1 MTFKI
6 AFKSIAILITC
17 IGLTL
22 MASIYTYRD
31 VEAQKNKEFELVCNE
46 LKTKIDTRLH
56 AHAQLL
62 RSGASFFVASDS
74 AKRDEWKNFIDNSKL
89 DINLPGIQGV
99 GYSCIIQKNQLKHHI
114 QSIRNEGFSD
124 YNVKPSGDRDIYT
137 SIIYLEPFSGR
148 NLRAFGYDMFSEPIR
163 RKAME
168 QARDLDVA
176 ALSGKVVLV
185 QETDKDLQAGTLMY
199 VPVYKKKMP
208 TNTIQERRAAIVG
221 WVYSPY
227 RMYDL
232 MNGVLGSRDFVD
244 NSRIRLQL
252 FDEENL
258 SEASLLYDSQKKDS
272 IVNNKLANRKLLIP
286 LTFNGKK
293 WTLLFSQSNQQF
305 SYFKSRVFIVSFS
318 GLIISLLIFSLL
330 FSLFNTKIKAQEIAE
345 QLTSELKE
353 SKDRF
358 QILLNSTAEGIY
370 GLDAKGN
377 CTFANT
383 ACSQILGYS
392 DQNQLLEQNMHDLIH
407 HSYADGH
414 LYHENDCQIFNAFK
428 LGTKI
433 HMDNEVLWRADGTS
447 FPAEYWSHPIIN
459 NGNIIG
465 AVVTFLDISE
475 RKQIEHFFKLNHEE
489 LQKVNRE
496 KDKFFS
502 IIAHDLRSPFNSF
515 LGLTEIMVEEL
526 PSLSMNEISI
536 YAQSMKSSAT
546 NLYRLLENLLQWSQI
561 QRGLITFN
569 IQTLKLLPV
578 VQESIVML
586 IDSAKNKNIQISNSV
601 SDGVF
606 ITADNNILQSVLRNI
621 ISNAIKFTPKGGSIC
636 LSAIL
641 YDNHS
646 IKISIVDTGIGMSS
660 FMVEHLFMLDVQ
672 TNRSG
677 TSGEPSTGL
686 GLILCKEFIEKMGGR
701 IWVESEVDKGSNFS
715 FSLPIS

>member
-1 MTFKI
+1 
-6 AFKSIAILITC
+6 
-17 IGLTL
+17 
-22 MASIYTYRD
+22 
-31 VEAQKNKEFELVCNE
+31 
-46 LKTKIDTRLH
+46 
-56 AHAQLL
+56 
-62 RSGASFFVASDS
+62 
-74 AKRDEWKNFIDNSKL
+74 
-89 DINLPGIQGV
+89 
-99 GYSCIIQKNQLKHHI
+99 
-114 QSIRNEGFSD
+114 
-124 YNVKPSGDRDIYT
+124 
-137 SIIYLEPFSGR
+137 
-148 NLRAFGYDMFSEPIR
+148 
-163 RKAME
+163 
-168 QARDLDVA
+168 
-176 ALSGKVVLV
+176 
-185 QETDKDLQAGTLMY
+185 
-199 VPVYKKKMP
+199 
-208 TNTIQERRAAIVG
+208 
-221 WVYSPY
+221 
-227 RMYDL
+227 
-232 MNGVLGSRDFVD
+232 
-244 NSRIRLQL
+244 
-252 FDEENL
+252 
-258 SEASLLYDSQKKDS
+258 
-272 IVNNKLANRKLLIP
+272 
-286 LTFNGKK
+286 
-293 WTLLFSQSNQQF
+293 
-305 SYFKSRVFIVSFS
+305 
-318 GLIISLLIFSLL
+318 
-330 FSLFNTKIKAQEIAE
+330 
-345 QLTSELKE
+345 
-353 SKDRF
+353 
-358 QILLNSTAEGIY
+358 
-370 GLDAKGN
+370 
-377 CTFANT
+377 
-383 ACSQILGYS
+383 
-392 DQNQLLEQNMHDLIH
+392 
-407 HSYADGH
+407 
-414 LYHENDCQIFNAFK
+414 
-428 LGTKI
+428 
-433 HMDNEVLWRADGTS
+433 MDNEVLWRADGTS

-536 YAQSMKSSAT
+536 YAQSMKSSAM